1 MDARS
6 LAMEM
11 APVIMWQKDRKP
23 ESYRKYWSHPPKS
36 PAKDSMDST
45 PAYSAWDVLAGN
57 FSHLL
62 LSVRICSDSIS
73 FGDS

>member
-23 ESYRKYWSHPPKS
+23 ESYRKYWSHLPKS
-36 PAKDSMDST
+36 PSMGSMDST
-45 PAYSAWDVLAGN
+45 PTYSAWDMLEGK
-57 FSHLL
+57 FSCQLKSAL
-62 LSVRICSDSIS
+62 MSLYCV
-73 FGDS
+73 